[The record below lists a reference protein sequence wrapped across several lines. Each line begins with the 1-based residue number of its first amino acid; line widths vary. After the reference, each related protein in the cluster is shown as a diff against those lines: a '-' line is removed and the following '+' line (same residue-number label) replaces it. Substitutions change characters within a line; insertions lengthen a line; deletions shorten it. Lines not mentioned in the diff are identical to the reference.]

1 MKGNMQKGE
10 QTEKKTERILWGT
23 GSIFTLALLLC
34 IFMTNLFHYNYKM
47 NSDIGA
53 EAVLGRLIWDSK
65 EIIPASWY
73 PSTETRIIATP
84 QISALFYGITGNM
97 DLSMGLACC
106 TMTISIVLAI
116 WFFMKEADCSR
127 ISRLLMCLLS
137 LGLSGNIIILELLY
151 VFAGY
156 YAIHV
161 IAFFFIM
168 NCYCSLLQKE
178 WKKSKRL
185 CRKIYGK
192 CMIGLIL
199 AFLLGMQGTR
209 GILITFGP
217 LFGIEVI
224 RNLHEKMCWRKNLQ
238 RGIIQRD
245 QRSRIPFWWV
255 SGLLVLSFVGT
266 KMPFSSGQE
275 ISRNIRNGFSKL
287 IQVVLP
293 DTWRAIGFSEG
304 HTVRNICLGILVLNV
319 VIWVIVLLVH
329 TLKQQKQSS
338 LEWCFLLTAASP
350 VVTAFIVAFTTV
362 ESSERYYFMWIFSMA
377 FAVILDIEYLRK
389 GMTADQVAAED
400 AGLVSSAGQKDDDW
414 ENTDLDGSGLYQM
427 NRRKKLLY
435 VSALGTLTAIILI
448 AAGIVIGINVHTV
461 YQPILK
467 AEEPTA
473 SDALEVVNYL
483 EENGYET
490 AYSTF
495 ENANKMT
502 ALSNGKVNVY
512 AINSFET
519 MDICKWLTNADGYQE
534 DGIADQ
540 DGAVYIVPEARMEE
554 LERFL
559 DTGVK
564 CKQKGI
570 IGSYSIWQMDNSY

>member
-1 MKGNMQKGE
+1 MQSRD
-10 QTEKKTERILWGT
+10 QRERRINRIISVAGIIFILV
-23 GSIFTLALLLC
+23 LLFC
-34 IFMTNLFHYNYKM
+34 VFMTNLFHYNYKM

-53 EAVLGRLIWDSK
+53 ETVLGRLIWDSK
-65 EIIPASWY
+65 KIIPVSWY

-84 QISALFYGITGNM
+84 QVAALFYGLTGNM

-106 TMTISIVLAI
+106 TMTIGIVLAI
-116 WFFMKEADCSR
+116 WFFMKEPGCSR
-127 ISRLLMCLLS
+127 ISRLLMCLLC

-151 VFAGY
+151 IFAGY

-161 IAFFFIM
+161 MVFFFIM
-168 NCYCSLLQKE
+168 NCYSSLLQKE
-178 WKKSKRL
+178 RKENKNLRKKL
-185 CRKIYGK
+185 FWK

-224 RNLHEKMCWRKNLQ
+224 RVLYERICRRKNLEK
-238 RGIIQRD
+238 GIIQRE
-245 QRSRIPFWWV
+245 QSSRGSFLWV
-255 SGLLVLSFVGT
+255 SGLLVLSFLGT

-275 ISRNIRNGFSKL
+275 ISRNIRNGFIKL

-304 HTVRNICLGILVLNV
+304 ALVRNICLGILALNV
-319 VIWVIVLLVH
+319 MIWVIVLLVH
-329 TLKQQKQSS
+329 MLKWQKLDS
-338 LEWCFLLTAASP
+338 LEWCFLVTAASP

-377 FAVILDIEYLRK
+377 FAAILSLECLRK
-389 GMTADQVAAED
+389 GMTADRVAAED
-400 AGLVSSAGQKDDDW
+400 SGIVGSAGRKEDDW
-414 ENTDLDGSGLYQM
+414 ENTDLDGSGLYQL
-427 NRRKKLLY
+427 NRRKKRIY
-435 VSALGTLTAIILI
+435 VSVLGMLTTIMLI

-461 YQPILK
+461 YRPILK
-467 AEEPTA
+467 AEEPIA

-483 EENGYET
+483 EENGYGT

-519 MDICKWLTNADGYQE
+519 MDICKWLTNADGYPD
-534 DGIADQ
+534 DGIADL
-540 DGAVYIVPEARMEE
+540 DGAVYIVPEARTEE
-554 LERFL
+554 FERFL

-564 CKQKGI
+564 CEQKRT
-570 IGSYSIWQMDNSY
+570 IGSYSVWVLG

>member
-1 MKGNMQKGE
+1 MIIGMIQAKKHGNIIAITTVGVAVVLFMMM
-10 QTEKKTERILWGT
+10 
-23 GSIFTLALLLC
+23 IFLC
-34 IFMTNLFHYNYKM
+34 NIFHFNYKM

-53 EAVLGRLIWDSK
+53 EAVLGRLIWDSQ

-84 QISALFYGITGNM
+84 QAAALFYGLTGNM

-106 TMTISIVLAI
+106 TMTIGIVLAI
-116 WFFMKEADCSR
+116 WLFMKKAGSSR
-127 ISRLLMCLLS
+127 ISCLLMCLFC
-137 LGLSGNIIILELLY
+137 LGFAGNIIILELLY

-161 IAFFFIM
+161 IAFFFIL
-168 NCYCSLLQKE
+168 NCYSSLLQKE
-178 WKKSKRL
+178 WKKSKSLR
-185 CRKIYGK
+185 RKMYEK
-192 CMIGLIL
+192 CIIGLIL

-217 LFGIEVI
+217 LFGIEMI
-224 RNLHEKMCWRKNLQ
+224 RIMYERICRNRYLKK
-238 RGIIQRD
+238 GIIQGK
-245 QRSRIPFWWV
+245 QQEKIPFLWV
-255 SGLLVLSFVGT
+255 SGLLVLSFLGT
-266 KMPFSSGQE
+266 QMPFSSGQE

-304 HTVRNICLGILVLNV
+304 VLARNICLGILVLNV
-319 VIWVIVLLVH
+319 MIWVIVLLVH
-329 TLKQQKQSS
+329 ILKWQKLDSR
-338 LEWCFLLTAASP
+338 EWCFLVTAASP

-377 FAVILDIEYLRK
+377 FAVILSFEYLRK
-389 GMTADQVAAED
+389 GMAAGYVAAEVL
-400 AGLVSSAGQKDDDW
+400 GIISSVEQKEDEW
-414 ENTDLDGSGLYQM
+414 ENSDLDRSGLYQM
-427 NRRKKLLY
+427 NRRKKRIY
-435 VSALGTLTAIILI
+435 VSVLGTLTAIILI
-448 AAGIVIGINVHTV
+448 AASIVIGINVHIV

-473 SDALEVVNYL
+473 SNALEVVNYL
-483 EENGYET
+483 KENGCEM

-502 ALSNGKVNVY
+502 ALANGKVNVY

-519 MDICKWLTNADGYQE
+519 MDICKWLTDANGYPE
-534 DGIADQ
+534 NGIADR

-554 LERFL
+554 FAAFLNMGASCERKAVIGNYNIWVL
-559 DTGVK
+559 DYYERG
-564 CKQKGI
+564 
-570 IGSYSIWQMDNSY
+570 

>member
-1 MKGNMQKGE
+1 MIIGMIQAKKHGNIIAITTVGVAVVLLMVM
-10 QTEKKTERILWGT
+10 
-23 GSIFTLALLLC
+23 IFLC
-34 IFMTNLFHYNYKM
+34 NIFHFNYKM

-53 EAVLGRLIWDSK
+53 EAVLGRLIWNSK

-84 QISALFYGITGNM
+84 QAAALFYGLTGNM

-106 TMTISIVLAI
+106 TMTIGIVLAI
-116 WFFMKEADCSR
+116 WFFMKKAGSGR
-127 ISRLLMCLLS
+127 ISCLLMCLFCF
-137 LGLSGNIIILELLY
+137 GLAGNIIILELLY

-161 IAFFFIM
+161 ITFFFIL
-168 NCYCSLLQKE
+168 NCYSSLLQE
-178 WKKSKRL
+178 DWKADKGSR
-185 CRKIYGK
+185 RKICGK
-192 CMIGLIL
+192 CIIGLIL

-217 LFGIEVI
+217 LFGIEMI
-224 RNLHEKMCWRKNLQ
+224 RILYERICRSRYQKK
-238 RGIIQRD
+238 GIILGKQ
-245 QRSRIPFWWV
+245 QEKISFLWV
-255 SGLLVLSFVGT
+255 SGLLVLSFLGT

-287 IQVVLP
+287 VQVVLP
-293 DTWRAIGFSEG
+293 GTWKAVGFSEG
-304 HTVRNICLGILVLNV
+304 DPVRNICFGLLVLNV
-319 VIWVIVLLVH
+319 VIWVIVLLIH
-329 TLKQQKQSS
+329 MLKWQELSS
-338 LEWCFLLTAASP
+338 LEWCFLVTAASP
-350 VVTAFIVAFTTV
+350 VVTALIVAFTTV

-377 FAVILDIEYLRK
+377 FAAILSFECLRK
-389 GMTADQVAAED
+389 GMTA
-400 AGLVSSAGQKDDDW
+400 GISAWK
-414 ENTDLDGSGLYQM
+414 
-427 NRRKKLLY
+427 
-435 VSALGTLTAIILI
+435 ALTVITLTT
-448 AAGIVIGINVHTV
+448 AGIVIGINVHTV

-483 EENGYET
+483 EENGYEM

-519 MDICKWLTNADGYQE
+519 MDICKWLTNADGYPE

-540 DGAVYIVPEARMEE
+540 DGAVYIVPEARIEE

-564 CKQKGI
+564 CDWKDT
-570 IGSYSIWQMDNSY
+570 IGSYSIWVLD